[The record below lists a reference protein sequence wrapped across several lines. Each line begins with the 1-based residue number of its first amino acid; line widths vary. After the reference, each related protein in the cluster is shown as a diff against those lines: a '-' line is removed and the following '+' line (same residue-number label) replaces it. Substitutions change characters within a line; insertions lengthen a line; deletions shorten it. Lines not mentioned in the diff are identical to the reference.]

1 MHHAPVARVS
11 TQLAYSASSPETEET
26 QRKWGEGPIKEQ
38 ESGLTSV
45 AELHVPG
52 HDVKLLKRRRLL
64 VVRGGRE
71 GRGQGEEDGSGA
83 HFDVCRVVDLNVCN
97 SRSQLRSGFV
107 SMMGESLLAGMLLT
121 ARLLGSMYRTIRKG
135 DTEERKVDGGTGVPE
150 REKKKYEVRAQKGKG
165 RCDCFKIAEGEGAR
179 ARERERVRRVLDIST
194 FEYNC
199 TFTFPA
205 APSMTLGLALALA
218 GAGAGPQVA

>member
-1 MHHAPVARVS
+1 MEEGVQLTMSQRFSLGVPGHSSSQVFRSPMHHAPVARVS

-83 HFDVCRVVDLNVCN
+83 HFVLFLCRVVDLTVQF
-97 SRSQLRSGFV
+97 SSQLKFD
-107 SMMGESLLAGMLLT
+107 LW
-121 ARLLGSMYRTIRKG
+121 IRK
-135 DTEERKVDGGTGVPE
+135 VP
-150 REKKKYEVRAQKGKG
+150 VWMM
-165 RCDCFKIAEGEGAR
+165 
-179 ARERERVRRVLDIST
+179 RERS
-194 FEYNC
+194 
-199 TFTFPA
+199 
-205 APSMTLGLALALA
+205 A
-218 GAGAGPQVA
+218 GWDVGNSSVASEDHD